1 MIVRRVPI
9 DFAAVSKD
17 TGIVNGTIG
26 HGALGWV
33 VRDNDCKSHYSVSL
47 IDPPASGDDGG
58 SRQPSAAG
66 SSQGGKPN
74 FQPLWKILMKG

>member
-47 IDPPASGDDGG
+47 IDPPAMLPGETRISISDNHWCFHND
-58 SRQPSAAG
+58 
-66 SSQGGKPN
+66 
-74 FQPLWKILMKG
+74 